1 MLTCVQ
7 WKNSNKQPE
16 KLEVKWSSCAV
27 ECLLV
32 KFWKGLE
39 TRMNRVRLT
48 PSSSLDGWDRVG
60 RGELNTT

>member
-7 WKNSNKQPE
+7 WKNPSIQPE
-16 KLEVKWSSCAV
+16 TLEVKWSSCAT

-32 KFWKGLE
+32 KFWDGLG
-39 TRMNRVRLT
+39 TRRNGVRLT
-48 PSSSLDGWDRVG
+48 PSSSLDGWGRVG

>member
-7 WKNSNKQPE
+7 WKNPSIQPE
-16 KLEVKWSSCAV
+16 TLEVKWSSCAT

-32 KFWKGLE
+32 KFWDGLG
-39 TRMNRVRLT
+39 TRRHGVRLT